1 MVKFILKRLLQ
12 AIPVLLAVSVITFLL
27 IHAAPGGPFAAE
39 KAVPAEILKHL
50 NERYKL
56 DQPLHVQF
64 YDYLKHA
71 IQGDLGP
78 SFKYPGRSVNE
89 IIATGFPVTLEL
101 GCYALLFAL
110 LIGVGS
116 GVCAAL
122 SPNTWR
128 DYLPMT
134 FATMGI
140 CLPAYVLG
148 PLLVLVFGIWL
159 EWLPVAGWELIP
171 GDKILPSVTLGS
183 VYAAYIA
190 RLSRGGMLETLSR
203 DFIRTARAKGMSESI
218 IIFRHAMRVGL
229 LPVVSFMGPAL
240 AGLLSGSF
248 VVETI
253 FQIPGLGRYFV
264 QGAFNRDYTLILG
277 VTLLFASLIILFNLI
292 ADVMLAWLDPKVR
305 QEAIN
310 G

>member
-1 MVKFILKRLLQ
+1 MLKFIVTRLLQ
-12 AIPVLLAVSVITFLL
+12 AVPVLFVVIVITFLL

-39 KAVPAEILKHL
+39 KAVPPEILKHL

-56 DQPLHVQF
+56 DQPIHVQF
-64 YDYLKHA
+64 YDYLGHA
-71 IQGDLGP
+71 VQGDLGP
-78 SFKYPGRSVNE
+78 SFRYPGRTVNE
-89 IIATGFPVTLEL
+89 IIAAGFPVTLEL

-110 LIGVGS
+110 LIGICS
-116 GVCAAL
+116 GVCAAVR
-122 SPNTWR
+122 PNTWQ

-134 FATMGI
+134 FATVGI

-148 PLLVLVFGIWL
+148 PVLALVFGIWL

-190 RLSRGGMLETLSR
+190 RLSRGGMLEALSR
-203 DFIRTARAKGMSESI
+203 DFIRTARAKGLPEAVI
-218 IIFRHAMRVGL
+218 ITRHAMLVGL
-229 LPVVSFMGPAL
+229 LPVVSFLGPAL

-264 QGAFNRDYTLILG
+264 QGAFNRDYTLIMG
-277 VTLLFASLIILFNLI
+277 TTLLFACLIIVFNII
-292 ADVMLAWLDPKVR
+292 ADVLLAWLDPKVR
-305 QEAIN
+305 DETLN

>member
-1 MVKFILKRLLQ
+1 M
-12 AIPVLLAVSVITFLL
+12 
-27 IHAAPGGPFAAE
+27 
-39 KAVPAEILKHL
+39 PAEILKHL

-64 YDYLKHA
+64 YDYIKHA
-71 IQGDLGP
+71 IRGDLGP

-89 IIATGFPVTLEL
+89 IIAAGFPVTLEL

-305 QEAIN
+305 QETIN